1 MADIIVQYQEINRE
15 DLTIV
20 KILQGTLTRM
30 GSKENEKLNLPM
42 TALFLTV

>member
-1 MADIIVQYQEINRE
+1 MANIIVRYQKANRE
-15 DLTIV
+15 DFTIV
-20 KILQGTLTRM
+20 KILQGTMTRM